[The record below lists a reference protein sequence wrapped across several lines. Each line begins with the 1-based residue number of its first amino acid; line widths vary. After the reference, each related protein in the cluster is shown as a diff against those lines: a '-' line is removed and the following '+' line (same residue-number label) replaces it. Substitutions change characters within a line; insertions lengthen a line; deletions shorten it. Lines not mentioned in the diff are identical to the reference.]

1 MLLVVCP
8 NLAVDRILQ
17 LPDFE
22 ATKVQRSRSVLV
34 QPGGKG
40 SNVARVFRQL
50 GGDVVLVGCVGK
62 QNGSWI
68 VKTLREAGIHVDS
81 VTAYSGE
88 SRTCT
93 IICDPASNGHPTVIN
108 EESPEIEPGTATR
121 LLGKIERWIPRV
133 DAVLTTGSLSQGL
146 KSDFYAE
153 ILDRAR
159 SRGKLTAIDAAGDVL
174 RFGMLARPV
183 FMKPNLEEFRAF
195 AGRHSLSMLAPH
207 TVITFQ
213 ETGAI
218 LIYDGNCMYAP
229 APRVET
235 NNPIGAGDAFAAG
248 YLRCLLDQ
256 GRPENCLRWA
266 VAAAAC
272 DAATLRPGHIDRES
286 FREMLS
292 RAYTQSGTDVPAR
305 GFPGSDLVNSIR
317 TKPPTTPSP
326 QR

>member
-17 LPDFE
+17 VPNFE

-34 QPGGKG
+34 QAGGKG

-50 GGDVVLVGCVGK
+50 GGNVVLVGCVGS

-68 VKTLREAGIHVDS
+68 VKTLRRSGIHVDA
-81 VTAYSGE
+81 VTAYPGV

-93 IICDPASNGHPTVIN
+93 IICDPASERHPTVIN
-108 EESPEIEPGTATR
+108 EESPEVEPNTSSR
-121 LLGKIERWIPRV
+121 LLAKIEKWISRV

-159 SRGKLTAIDAAGDVL
+159 LRGKLTAIDAVGEIL
-174 RFGMLARPV
+174 RIGMLARPV
-183 FMKPNLEEFRAF
+183 FMKPNFEEFHDF
-195 AGRHSLSMLAPH
+195 AGGHALSMLAPH
-207 TVITFQ
+207 AVITFQ
-213 ETGAI
+213 EAGAV
-218 LIYDGNCMYAP
+218 LIYDGNCIYAP
-229 APRVET
+229 PPRIEK

-256 GRPENCLRWA
+256 GGPEDCLRWA

-272 DAATLRPGHIDRES
+272 DAATFRPGHIDREC
-286 FREMLS
+286 FRAMLS
-292 RAYTQSGTDVPAR
+292 RTRTKSGTDLPVM
-305 GFPGSDLVNSIR
+305 GFPGSDLVSSIQ
-317 TKPPTTPSP
+317 TKPLTTQSL
-326 QR
+326 

>member
-17 LPDFE
+17 VPNFE
-22 ATKVQRSRSVLV
+22 ATKVHRSGSVLV

-62 QNGSWI
+62 QNGPWI
-68 VKTLREAGIHVDS
+68 VKTLRRAGIDVDA

-93 IICDPASNGHPTVIN
+93 IICDPASNVHPTVIN
-108 EESPEIEPGTATR
+108 EESPEIEPDTPAR
-121 LLGKIERWIPRV
+121 LLARIEKWIPRV

-146 KSDFYAE
+146 RSDFYAE

-174 RFGMLARPV
+174 RVGMLARPV
-183 FMKPNLEEFRAF
+183 FMKPNFEEFLDF
-195 AGRHSLSMLAPH
+195 AGGHALSMLAPQ

-213 ETGAI
+213 EAGAT
-218 LIYDGNCMYAP
+218 LICDGNCIYAP
-229 APRVET
+229 PPCVEK

-248 YLRCLLDQ
+248 YLKCLLDR
-256 GRPENCLRWA
+256 GRPEDCLRWA

-272 DAATLRPGHIDRES
+272 DAATLRPGCIDPES
-286 FREMLS
+286 FRAMLS
-292 RAYTQSGTDVPAR
+292 LAHTKSGTDLPVM
-305 GFPGSDLVNSIR
+305 GL
-317 TKPPTTPSP
+317 PSP
-326 QR
+326 ETITLPSPRGRG